1 VKRSRKLNI
10 PSFLFELVIVFIGV
24 YGAFELNNYQQGQRE
39 LKIREN
45 YFISFQSE
53 LSKLIFDMKEV
64 KKLVDE
70 ELGQLDT
77 YDASNGNQAFIPIY
91 LSFQESLLI
100 TQAGFNDDV
109 FVQLDPSLASSLTGG
124 YDFVKMLQAGVDN
137 YNQAASSNLYGLVWS
152 DLMDRNGQLKPQFQW
167 YRNNLNLIRINFE
180 NVISMMS
187 NQALPAVQAIIDDLS
202 D

>member
-1 VKRSRKLNI
+1 MKRSRKLNI

-70 ELGQLDT
+70 ELEQLDT
-77 YDASNGNQAFIPIY
+77 YDASDGNQAFIPIY

-124 YDFVKMLQAGVDN
+124 YDFVKMLQAMVDN

-152 DLMDRNGQLKPQFQW
+152 DLMNRNGQLKPQFQW

>member
-1 VKRSRKLNI
+1 MKRSRKLNI

-70 ELGQLDT
+70 ELEQLDT
-77 YDASNGNQAFIPIY
+77 YDASDGNQAFIPIY

-124 YDFVKMLQAGVDN
+124 YDFVKMLQAMVDN

>member
-1 VKRSRKLNI
+1 MKRSRKLNI

-152 DLMDRNGQLKPQFQW
+152 DLMNRNGQLKPQFQW

-187 NQALPAVQAIIDDLS
+187 NQALPAVQEIIDDLS

>member
-1 VKRSRKLNI
+1 MKRSRKLNI

-70 ELGQLDT
+70 ELEQLDT
-77 YDASNGNQAFIPIY
+77 YDASDGNQAFIPIY

>member
-187 NQALPAVQAIIDDLS
+187 NQALPAVQEIIDDLS

>member
-1 VKRSRKLNI
+1 MKRSRKLNI